1 MTSLTI
7 PLILNH
13 IKTPNKMKTQIEKV
27 IATTETENNEIIRRV
42 SLAIEGITRIEEAYN
57 SLMQGVKFGISFKCG
72 RGGSHIWV
80 SNWKN
85 ERLMLITE
93 TRINK

>member
-1 MTSLTI
+1 
-7 PLILNH
+7 
-13 IKTPNKMKTQIEKV
+13 MKTEIQKV
-27 IATTETENNEIIRRV
+27 SATSDQEN
-42 SLAIEGITRIEEAYN
+42 LAIIEMVSFKIQGLTRIEEAFN
-57 SLMQGVKFGISFKCG
+57 EVSKVVNKTIAFKCG

-93 TRINK
+93 TRFN